1 MDTLTK
7 KQRELLDYILKMARE
22 RGYIPSYREIATAL
36 GLSSPATVHEHI
48 SRLREKGYLKESED
62 SPICVEENLLQSAKS
77 TLLPVLGL
85 ITAGEPIEAV
95 EDRTT
100 MAVPADFVRDSDNS
114 FVLKVQGT
122 SMIEDGILDGDYVI
136 VEKNPAPKNG
146 EVIVALIEN
155 SYATLKRYYRER
167 DRVRLQPANKTMKPL
182 MFGGKDIVVQ
192 GVVRAVI
199 RKF

>member
-1 MDTLTK
+1 
-7 KQRELLDYILKMARE
+7 
-22 RGYIPSYREIATAL
+22 
-36 GLSSPATVHEHI
+36 
-48 SRLREKGYLKESED
+48 
-62 SPICVEENLLQSAKS
+62 
-77 TLLPVLGL
+77 
-85 ITAGEPIEAV
+85 
-95 EDRTT
+95 
-100 MAVPADFVRDSDNS
+100 
-114 FVLKVQGT
+114 
-122 SMIEDGILDGDYVI
+122 VI